1 MDTYISENIKYI
13 GVDDID
19 LDLFEG
25 QYAVPEGVSYNSY
38 VIIDRKIAVLDTV
51 DARKTDQ
58 WLDNLTQAIGDRTPD
73 YLVVSHMEP
82 DHAAN
87 IRQLL
92 ELYPDCCPLCSAKAV
107 EMMSRFFTPEIASRA
122 RVVTEGEIIDLGEH
136 SLQFFMAPMV
146 HWPEVM
152 VSYERTEKILFSA
165 DGFGKFGA
173 LAADSDP
180 LDWDCEGRR
189 YYFNICGKYG
199 AAVQALLRKA
209 AALDIRMIC
218 PLHGPILRTNLDHYI
233 SLYDKWSRYEPEE
246 PGIFIAYS
254 SLHGNTARAAQL
266 LAEKIA
272 SKSPDTKVTITDL
285 GRNDMSEAVE
295 DAFRYDRLVLASPT
309 YDAGIMPVM
318 HHFLHHLQSKAF
330 QNRRYAV
337 IENGSWA
344 PVAGRQICAEVDKLK
359 KMTFIPPLVTIEST
373 LSPDTEAAIDTLADN
388 LLA

>member
-1 MDTYISENIKYI
+1 MDTYISESIKYI

-38 VIIDRKIAVLDTV
+38 VILDRKIAVLDTV

-58 WLDNLTQAIGDRTPD
+58 WLENLSEALGHRTPD
-73 YLVVSHMEP
+73 YLVVSHLEP

-87 IRQLL
+87 LERLL
-92 ELYPDCCPLCSAKAV
+92 ELYPDCQPLCSAKAV
-107 EMMSRFFTPEIASRA
+107 PMMARFFSPATAARA
-122 RVVTEGEIIDLGEH
+122 RVVAEGEIIELGEH

-152 VSYERTEKILFSA
+152 VSYERKEKILFSA

-173 LAADSDP
+173 LATDRGPAH
-180 LDWDCEGRR
+180 WDCEARR

-199 AAVQALLRKA
+199 AAVQTLLKKA
-209 AALDIRMIC
+209 ATLEIRMIC
-218 PLHGPILRTNLDHYI
+218 PLHGPILRGNLDHYI

-254 SLHGNTARAAQL
+254 SLHGNTGRAARL

-272 SKSPDTKVTITDL
+272 EKSPDTKVALADL
-285 GRNDMSEAVE
+285 SRDDMAEAVE
-295 DAFRYDRLVLASPT
+295 DAFRYDRLVLAAPT
-309 YDAGIMPVM
+309 YDGGIMPAM
-318 HHFLHHLQSKAF
+318 HHFLHHLHTKAYR
-330 QNRRYAV
+330 NRRYAV
-337 IENGSWA
+337 IENGTWA
-344 PVAGRQICAEVDKLK
+344 PVAGRLMRAEVDKLNG
-359 KMTFIPPLVTIEST
+359 MTFIPPMVTIEST
-373 LSPDTEAAIDTLADN
+373 LSSDSEAALDTLADN